1 MLKWG
6 LKFLTKIIFALFLI
20 IVLLIAF
27 VDLLAGVILEKGYYL
42 NWTTSMPL
50 GFYKMTA
57 PDKLQRGDDVMVC
70 LPPAIGIVGLHHEY
84 LMPGKCPGGFEP
96 IIKELIAVPGDTITI
111 TAAAMIVGGKT
122 YPAHTRE
129 KDHLDRSLAAIA
141 RGTFANTQ
149 SYWLYGKNS
158 PKDSWDSRYWG
169 GVDRSSII
177 KLATPALTLP

>member
-6 LKFLTKIIFALFLI
+6 LKFLAKIIFALFLI

-42 NWTTSMPL
+42 NWTTSMPI

-70 LPPAIGIVGLHHEY
+70 LPSTIGTVGLHHEY

-96 IIKELIAVPGDTITI
+96 IIKELIAVPGDTITL
-111 TAAAMIVGGKT
+111 TAEAMTVGGKT
-122 YPAHTRE
+122 YPAHTRA
-129 KDHLDRSLAAIA
+129 KDHLDRPLTAIA
-141 RGTFANTQ
+141 RGTYANTQ